1 MAGENG
7 RTTPPAEGAPPV
19 AVENKDDA
27 NQSAAA
33 DAQKE
38 APAAETKVAA
48 EPEAEPAPAPAPAA
62 AEATEESSDKAAEG
76 KQGHDSASCM
86 PPRVQASTMPLPLPL
101 LTLDLAPSSASAEK
115 PAEQAEEKP
124 DVEMKDEAAPA
135 EPEPQAADA
144 AETAEAEQAE
154 QQSVADADAEADKSK
169 GKRKSIGGSS
179 AKAKKLNK
187 KASKPR
193 MLHLDAKPGDHYFV
207 KLKGFPQ
214 WPVIICDE
222 DMLPASLLKSRPV
235 TAKRADGTYREDYAD
250 GGKNV
255 ADRTFPV
262 MYLHTNEL

>member
-1 MAGENG
+1 M
-7 RTTPPAEGAPPV
+7 
-19 AVENKDDA
+19 KDDA
-27 NQSAAA
+27 
-33 DAQKE
+33 
-38 APAAETKVAA
+38 APT
-48 EPEAEPAPAPAPAA
+48 EPA
-62 AEATEESSDKAAEG
+62 
-76 KQGHDSASCM
+76 
-86 PPRVQASTMPLPLPL
+86 
-101 LTLDLAPSSASAEK
+101 
-115 PAEQAEEKP
+115 
-124 DVEMKDEAAPA
+124 
-135 EPEPQAADA
+135 PQAADA

-154 QQSVADADAEADKSK
+154 QAEQPAGEAGADKSK
-169 GKRKSIGGSS
+169 EKRKSIGGSSS

-187 KASKPR
+187 KQSKPR

>member
-1 MAGENG
+1 M
-7 RTTPPAEGAPPV
+7 
-19 AVENKDDA
+19 
-27 NQSAAA
+27 
-33 DAQKE
+33 
-38 APAAETKVAA
+38 
-48 EPEAEPAPAPAPAA
+48 
-62 AEATEESSDKAAEG
+62 TED
-76 KQGHDSASCM
+76 
-86 PPRVQASTMPLPLPL
+86 
-101 LTLDLAPSSASAEK
+101 
-115 PAEQAEEKP
+115 
-124 DVEMKDEAAPA
+124 AAPA
-135 EPEPQAADA
+135 EPAPQAADA
-144 AETAEAEQAE
+144 AETTDPKQAE
-154 QQSVADADAEADKSK
+154 QPAAAAAADADKSK
-169 GKRKSIGGSS
+169 SRRKSVGGGG

-193 MLHLDAKPGDHYFV
+193 MLNLDAEPGDHYFV